1 MRGPAGGRPTALL
14 VGEHVDYVWQLP
26 PLLASA
32 GYDVDLLTRP
42 SDFFRDNPYL
52 REAMRVP
59 QGERLFDSAV
69 ELTRACPYDWVIV
82 VDNRTLRDIA
92 LRIDIAVEDR
102 LRLAPVT
109 SSDQFGHLSS
119 KVGLARRLAAA
130 GLPAPRSVVAFG
142 VDEAKSAAAEL
153 GFPAVV
159 KLDASAAGN
168 GLVLARSDADVDAAG
183 GLLDGQRLLVE
194 EFLPGREWSIAA
206 LFRDAVLLSVLI
218 MQPLMRQRFG
228 GEWQVVRAVP
238 SRAYPEVV
246 AEVGALGGLL
256 GLDGFANIAAREDAG
271 GTRRYFEADARPS
284 VWSPRGAEV
293 GDDPAAALRRR
304 LLGESTA
311 VERPQDCGGPA
322 EAADLVYFPR
332 LTREDFLVNRSGVQA
347 QVPWTDP
354 EARRLLAERGFR

>member
-109 SSDQFGHLSS
+109 SSDQFGHLFEGWPGPAARGGRSS
-119 KVGLARRLAAA
+119 GTPVSRGLR
-130 GLPAPRSVVAFG
+130 

-246 AEVGALGGLL
+246 AEVGALGACSAWTDSPTSPPG
-256 GLDGFANIAAREDAG
+256 GRR

-284 VWSPRGAEV
+284 VVVTRCGGWRRPGRRAASTPAWRI
-293 GDDPAAALRRR
+293 DRRRAAARIVADPLKPPTW
-304 LLGESTA
+304 STSL
-311 VERPQDCGGPA
+311 D
-322 EAADLVYFPR
+322 
-332 LTREDFLVNRSGVQA
+332 
-347 QVPWTDP
+347 
-354 EARRLLAERGFR
+354 